1 MTFLQQIIQL
11 LSEPPG
17 NVIYHL
23 VTLFALQVVFAI
35 SWGHWRRERPN
46 PLAWRMAWA
55 AGLIFLARAGL
66 MGLSL
71 LLAQQPVTALSL
83 LPPLEYAIHTG
94 TAVLFAWSVG
104 VTATHWP
111 RLGNALAVLLL
122 ALVVLMYLSFSLQW
136 QQQAQQGITLYP
148 TTNQATWWLIFQTTV
163 LGVAWLLTFSQRAL
177 WFSLRQ
183 MMLLLL
189 WLAHLAYWIV
199 PTTAALTQS
208 EIAHWV
214 RLGHL
219 VVFPMWAAFAYLHTL
234 AGLLDRSPA
243 HLRTDSFATTLQA
256 ALPVIQS
263 LETAVLL
270 PAAVQFT
277 TRFFQ
282 TPFVGIA
289 TLDRQNP
296 QHLRLVSNLPQ
307 TQENRPRSWNLN
319 LQDWPGLRLAVEEKR
334 QVELFPNG
342 LGARQLREW
351 YQEMG
356 LVPQGALLIQPLL
369 VNHSPIGLLILAA
382 AETVNQW
389 GETEKK
395 QLPLLA
401 SYIAQA
407 IDNSYAHTDVV
418 RAAAAVPLFAE
429 PEAGTAVSGRLVA
442 LEEERDQLRNEV
454 ETLRG
459 RTQQAEIRAVEA
471 NKQARDLAATLEELE
486 RVNRDE
492 QLETLKAEL
501 SSVRESLLQAEEA
514 MALASAGEGGLSPEW
529 VMVTISRYSG
539 QLEEAQARI
548 QYLETELNRQNRREM
563 DEVVVSLIQ
572 ELRTPMTSITGY
584 TDLLLSETVGILGLK
599 QRDFLQRVKART
611 EQLETL
617 LGQIVQLTTQVD
629 FVGPTD
635 EPVDVRE
642 MIETA
647 VETVLTQ
654 LREKNLR
661 LDLEVPYN
669 LPPLPISRKALHQ
682 IMTNLLVNAC
692 QATTGNG
699 RIAVRAQANTFPL
712 KASDNGHQENFNFLQ
727 VEVADSGRGIHVN
740 DLPRVFEPHHRADDP
755 LIAGLGDTGAGLS
768 VAKTLTEAHGGRVW
782 VQSQIDKG
790 TVFSVLF
797 PIPAP
802 EN

>member
-1 MTFLQQIIQL
+1 MTFLQQITQF

-35 SWGHWRRERPN
+35 SWSHWRRERPN

-55 AGLIFLARAGL
+55 AGLIFLARVGL

-71 LLAQQPVTALSL
+71 LLAEQPLTAVSL

-104 VTATHWP
+104 ATATRWP
-111 RLGNALAVLLL
+111 RLGNAIATLLL
-122 ALVVLMYLSFSLQW
+122 VLVVVMYFSFSLQR
-136 QQQAQQGITLYP
+136 QQTQPGGTYTTTDQAVL
-148 TTNQATWWLIFQTTV
+148 WLIFQGAV
-163 LGVAWLLTFSQRAL
+163 LGVAWLLTLTQRSL

-183 MMLLLL
+183 MMLLLML
-189 WLAHLAYWIV
+189 LAHLAYWAI
-199 PTTAALTQS
+199 PATLTQS
-208 EIAHWV
+208 EIAYWI

-219 VVFPMWAAFAYLHTL
+219 IVFPMWAAFAYLHTL
-234 AGLLDRSPA
+234 AGLLNRSPT
-243 HLRTDSFATTLQA
+243 HLQTEPFTTTIQA

-270 PAAVQFT
+270 PAAVQLT

-296 QHLRLVSNLPQ
+296 QHLRLISNQPQ

-319 LQDWPGLRLAVEEKR
+319 LQDWPGLRLAIEEKR

-351 YQEMG
+351 YEEMG
-356 LVPQGALLIQPLL
+356 LAAQGALLIQPLL

-389 GETEKK
+389 SETEKK

-401 SYIAQA
+401 NYIAQA
-407 IDNSYAHTDVV
+407 IDNSYTHADMV

-429 PEAGTAVSGRLVA
+429 PEERTAVSGRLVA
-442 LEEERDQLRNEV
+442 LEEERDQLRNEL

-459 RTQQAEIRAVEA
+459 RTQQAEIRAAEA

-492 QLETLKAEL
+492 QVETLKAEL
-501 SSVRESLLQAEEA
+501 SGVRESLLQAEEA

-572 ELRTPMTSITGY
+572 ELRTPMTAITGY

-611 EQLETL
+611 EQMEAL

-629 FVGPTD
+629 FSSSTD

-647 VETVLTQ
+647 VETMLTQ

-661 LDLEVPYN
+661 LDLDVPYN

-682 IMTNLLVNAC
+682 IMTNFLVNAC
-692 QATTGNG
+692 QATAGNG
-699 RIAVRAQANTFPL
+699 RISVRAQTNTFPL
-712 KASDNGHQENFNFLQ
+712 KASDNGHQENFNFLH
-727 VEVADSGRGIHVN
+727 VEVADSGQGIHVN
-740 DLPRVFEPHHRADDP
+740 DFPRVFEPHHRADDP

-790 TVFSVLF
+790 TTFSILF

-802 EN
+802 DSV